1 MSTVNKL
8 YQIFSSLF
16 YNTKSTGDNNNE
28 VLKDTPVEKSIL
40 GEKIEA
46 VRSNWLNELNQPSQ
60 PSQHSTTFEK
70 GKKGIKVAAE
80 IKSDGSI
87 NTIWYGEK
95 PIEEVKY
102 IRVENTEEMVEGDD
116 VNDKIGKWEAELLKG
131 GKIEAKNNKIEVDEK
146 NEKGEAKDNKEAKN
160 NRGSKNNR
168 GEAKTV
174 LDHKELENLY
184 DFTFEAYCE
193 FRSKVIEN
201 EPTIDDLAQALC
213 VLYNNDTL
221 SMWEVNDLLDL
232 YNSTIQMI
240 NDYQP
245 TNVLTWNGYEV
256 VPPELNPITVGESI
270 TLLEFD
276 RRAGKI
282 LDKDYNAN
290 IDFNL
295 GLEQFAV
302 LLRKPG
308 EHLPIDLNKRIKFID
323 ARKQIAKQ
331 APLWLILN
339 VRFFFI
345 RKYRKSLI
353 KSVLSTYLT
362 MTSQ

>member
-1 MSTVNKL
+1 MSIKEQLNKSEGQQEL
-8 YQIFSSLF
+8 EGQD
-16 YNTKSTGDNNNE
+16 GQE
-28 VLKDTPVEKSIL
+28 RLKGQEGLKEL
-40 GEKIEA
+40 GEQK
-46 VRSNWLNELNQPSQ
+46 ELEGQ
-60 PSQHSTTFEK
+60 
-70 GKKGIKVAAE
+70 
-80 IKSDGSI
+80 
-87 NTIWYGEK
+87 
-95 PIEEVKY
+95 
-102 IRVENTEEMVEGDD
+102 TE
-116 VNDKIGKWEAELLKG
+116 
-131 GKIEAKNNKIEVDEK
+131 
-146 NEKGEAKDNKEAKN
+146 
-160 NRGSKNNR
+160 
-168 GEAKTV
+168 TV
-174 LDHKELENLY
+174 LVHKELENLY

-193 FRSKVIEN
+193 FRSKVIES
-201 EPTIDDLAQALC
+201 EHTIEDLIQALC
-213 VLYNNDTL
+213 ILYNSDSL
-221 SMWEVNDLLDL
+221 SMWHLSELLDL

-256 VPPELNPITVGESI
+256 VAPEINPITVGESI

-276 RRAGKI
+276 RRAGKV

-308 EHLPIDLNKRIKFID
+308 EQLPLDLSKRIAFID

-345 RKYRKSLI
+345 RKYRPYLI
-353 KSVLSTYLT
+353 KSVLDTYST
-362 MTSQ
+362 MTNQ